1 MTAERTSFV
10 YVTFIAATPDKV
22 FEAITSAEISGR
34 YWGHSNVSD
43 WQTGSRWE
51 HVRND
56 AARAVELVGRVIEHS
71 PPSKLVISWVNRS
84 QEADAEAY
92 SRVTFDIVPYDG
104 MTKLIV
110 THDDLIRGSGM
121 EEGVT
126 KGWPIVL
133 SSLKSYLE
141 TGSGLD
147 VFAKPKAA

>member
-10 YVTFIAATPDKV
+10 YVTFIAADPGKV
-22 FEAITSAEISGR
+22 FDAITSAEVSAR

-43 WQTGSRWE
+43 WQPGSRWQ
-51 HVRND
+51 HVRNNGGT
-56 AARAVELVGRVIEHS
+56 VELTGKVVEHK
-71 PPSKLVISWVNRS
+71 PPSRLVISWVNVS
-84 QEADAEAY
+84 EEADPQAY
-92 SRVTFDIVPYDG
+92 SRVTFEVIPYDG

-121 EEGVT
+121 EQGVT

-133 SSLKSYLE
+133 SSLKTYLE
-141 TGSGLD
+141 TGQGLN